1 MLGVTCLHLR
11 FPLARAAGT
20 LSRVVELPLLVEP
33 SNIQHKSQAP
43 QDISTLH
50 FEYTTL
56 LLRSNFLE
64 IKNLVLLRKLMA
76 TNTPSQRLSIS
87 LYGTVIIG
95 GAIQPV
101 GILES
106 FRSKISNLMR
116 FHFRWYLPTS
126 MTLSFIRWVDYCR
139 STHHWDPILY

>member
-1 MLGVTCLHLR
+1 MLSVTCLHLR

-43 QDISTLH
+43 RSISTPH
-50 FEYTTL
+50 FEYITL
-56 LLRSNFLE
+56 LLHPNFLE

-87 LYGTVIIG
+87 LYRTVILG

-106 FRSKISNLMR
+106 FRFKISHLMR
-116 FHFRWYLPTS
+116 FHFR
-126 MTLSFIRWVDYCR
+126 
-139 STHHWDPILY
+139 